1 MSKSNAHLVFHFF
14 SEYKGQLH
22 MPMEIPEI
30 HSNETMT
37 YLPAG
42 GMLMSVLVMKTAS
55 LACKMQNSGEF
66 TGDPT
71 SIYQ

>member
-1 MSKSNAHLVFHFF
+1 
-14 SEYKGQLH
+14 

-30 HSNETMT
+30 HNNETMT

-42 GMLMSVLVMKTAS
+42 GMLMSVLVIKTAS
-55 LACKMQNSGEF
+55 LACKMQNSREL